1 MRTSIFVM
9 CLVFLQTI
17 SAQSIVV
24 VNKDY
29 AFKEQYESVLV
40 NAEGKVLRTMNKVNN
55 EDLSNYSDGL
65 WVLLGKKK
73 GPEGEF
79 DYSNFIN
86 DKGEKLFAK
95 DVPGFAWGFSDG
107 WCMISKTLK
116 DGSQLNYFIDKTGKE
131 VFKPIPN
138 DMGKFYKG
146 VTWKKGLQGS
156 DDESMYG
163 LINKKGEWILKPTYF
178 EIRDFENGIAQVM
191 ISMSSADRSSAQK
204 YAYINTAGKLVEDPI
219 IDKSFTII
227 GKLNEGVRMV
237 GTKMEVNSFK
247 EKIAFVAI
255 DSTGKALFN
264 KKFFSSEIGDYI
276 SLDNMLFQNGLCPTS
291 DGYINTKGEVVISFP
306 GQIIADATAFKN
318 GLATCKIIP
327 KNGDG
332 LTFNYVVINPKGK
345 IVWQSVPNK
354 LSAKFNIQNQ
364 YFSN

>member
-1 MRTSIFVM
+1 MRTCIFII

-29 AFKEQYESVLV
+29 AFKEQYEAVLV
-40 NAEGKVLRTMNKVNN
+40 NAEGKVLRTMNKINK
-55 EDLSNYSDGL
+55 EDLSEYSEGV
-65 WVLLGKKK
+65 WVLRGKKK
-73 GPEGEF
+73 RQNGEF

-86 DKGEKLFAK
+86 DKGEKMLVK
-95 DVPGFAWGFSDG
+95 DIDGFAWGFSDG
-107 WCMISKTLK
+107 WCMISKTLQ
-116 DGSQLNYFIDKTGKE
+116 DGSQLNYYIDKTGKE
-131 VFKPIPN
+131 VFKPMPN

-146 VTWKKGLQGS
+146 VTWKKGLQGT
-156 DDESMYG
+156 DDESLFG
-163 LINKKGEWILKPTYF
+163 LVNKKGEWILKPTYF

-191 ISMSSADRSSAQK
+191 VAMSSADGSSAQK
-204 YAYINTAGKLVEDPI
+204 YAYINTSGKLVNHFDFPKTFDQYGRFSQGI
-219 IDKSFTII
+219 
-227 GKLNEGVRMV
+227 LMA
-237 GTKMEVNSFK
+237 GTKMEANSFK

-255 DSTGKALFN
+255 DSSGKQLFN
-264 KKFFSSEIGDYI
+264 KKYYSSEIGDYI
-276 SLDNMLFQNGLCPTS
+276 VLTNMVFENGLCPTS

-306 GQIIADATAFKN
+306 DQIIADATAFRN
-318 GLATCKIIP
+318 GLASFKMIP

-332 LTFNYVVINPKGK
+332 LTFKYVVINPKGK

>member
-1 MRTSIFVM
+1 M

-29 AFKEQYESVLV
+29 AFKEQYEAVLV
-40 NAEGKVLRTMNKVNN
+40 NAEGKVLRTMNKINK
-55 EDLSNYSDGL
+55 EDLSEYSEGV
-65 WVLLGKKK
+65 WVLRGKKK
-73 GPEGEF
+73 GQNVEF

-86 DKGEKLFAK
+86 EKGEKLLAK
-95 DVPGFAWGFSDG
+95 DIEGFAWGFSDG
-107 WCMISKTLK
+107 WCMVSKTLQ
-116 DGSQLNYFIDKTGKE
+116 DGSQLNYFIDKTGKG

-156 DDESMYG
+156 DDESLHG
-163 LINKKGEWILKPTYF
+163 LINKKGDWILKPTYF

-191 ISMSSADRSSAQK
+191 VAMSSANGSSAQK
-204 YAYINTAGKLVEDPI
+204 YAYINTAGKLVKDPI
-219 IDKSFTII
+219 IDKSFTTI

-237 GTKMEVNSFK
+237 GEKMEVNSFK

-255 DSTGKALFN
+255 DSSGKQLFN
-264 KKFFSSEIGDYI
+264 KKYYSSEIGDYI
-276 SLDNMLFQNGLCPTS
+276 TLSNMVYENGLCPTS
-291 DGYINTKGEVVISFP
+291 DGYINIKGEVVISFP
-306 GQIIADATAFKN
+306 DQIIADATAFKN
-318 GLATCKIIP
+318 GLASFKMIP

-332 LTFNYVVINPKGK
+332 LTFKYVVTNPKGK